1 MRAKQHAVSSRV
13 MPKGRM
19 CANGLGRPPVAALAN
34 IRQTT
39 PRIDLAARCPAGRE
53 AGRALALTSQDPL
66 DQPDASQSGYAFC
79 SAQNQWWMAGKEAG
93 RRRLS
98 R

>member
-1 MRAKQHAVSSRV
+1 MISDRGTIMRAKQHAVSSRV

-19 CANGLGRPPVAALAN
+19 CANGLGRPPVAALAS
-34 IRQTT
+34 IGQTA

-53 AGRALALTSQDPL
+53 AGRARALTTQRS
-66 DQPDASQSGYAFC
+66 
-79 SAQNQWWMAGKEAG
+79 WWMAGKEAG
-93 RRRLS
+93 RRRLP

>member
-19 CANGLGRPPVAALAN
+19 SADGLGRPPVAALAN
-34 IRQTT
+34 IGHTA
-39 PRIDLAARCPAGRE
+39 PRIDLAARRPAGRE
-53 AGRALALTSQDPL
+53 AGRARALTESEL
-66 DQPDASQSGYAFC
+66 DGR
-79 SAQNQWWMAGKEAG
+79 WWMAGKEAG
-93 RRRLS
+93 RRRLP